1 MKRHSLKAGATDR
14 ARDLRRNATDAEA
27 RLWYA
32 LRESLPG
39 AKFRRQVPLGPYFAD
54 FASHGAKLVVE
65 LDGSQHAEAV
75 ERDVART
82 HFLNDE
88 GYRVLRFWN
97 NEVLQNLDGVLAAI
111 AAAAP
116 SPLVGEGGPKGR
128 MRGQARRGR
137 APAPRAGTPHPLP
150 SPTRG
155 EGESVKSIDLE
166 FVRCPS

>member
-32 LRESLPG
+32 LREQLPQ

-54 FASHGAKLVVE
+54 FCSHRARLVVE

-75 ERDVART
+75 ERDAART
-82 HFLNDE
+82 RFLNEE

-97 NEVLQNLDGVLAAI
+97 NEVLQNLDGVITAI
-111 AAAAP
+111 ASAIP
-116 SPLVGEGGPKGR
+116 PPLVGEGGPQGR
-128 MRGQARRGR
+128 MRGFARQGR
-137 APAPRAGTPHPLP
+137 APARRAGTPHPLP
-150 SPTRG
+150 APTRG
-155 EGESVKSIDLE
+155 EGESVNLSVGVD
-166 FVRCPS
+166 